1 MEPADRL
8 ATVALAVSLVALIVA
23 FLQLLAQF
31 FGTAEGYRRCGE
43 AIIGPWH
50 QLRWRHWL
58 WTEFRYETN
67 FVTPNIWLVSPHSR
81 SRGRSFTFD
90 DILCYKGSLSPD
102 HRGLL
107 SWDTH
112 QDESHDAKRVLKS
125 TICPESDLQ
134 RLGTKVAT
142 EACSAPPNN
151 SHSRLHGHHNPKRH
165 LHRGTIF
172 RAKGTRH
179 ASPNEN
185 TASWLALLR
194 ELNGVYGSYP
204 SRRQNKSGLVI
215 DALSSRDDISRR
227 IKSPSD
233 SSAMSLEHSEVT
245 ISLSSYSWD
254 AMPMDV
260 PRPLSRTQ
268 LGDLVILAMRMGMVW
283 QSLDI
288 SSGRLL
294 AAGNGFSL
302 SFIEVQSLGWVAR
315 LNETAS
321 HLEYPS
327 IAPGRAAEKLM
338 CGIIPGCRRFVD
350 KDIRC
355 ISKDGDLN
363 VFKALCR
370 NLPMEEFAETV
381 KSKIEK
387 RDFPILDRAFDND
400 VLVLLCEFLAVPN
413 SAACGHYSW
422 LWKWAPRAA
431 SFHHW
436 EARYALRKH
445 LLTAK
450 QAGQLSCTLSNVLDY
465 FTHLEVIYRADFYA
479 LSEFS
484 VFCDTS
490 ETGKQKMSDLLN
502 DCQLIF
508 EWTSQWL
515 LSHGYDQRV
524 HSESSD
530 YGGHSR
536 YVYLVIAY
544 WKMSY
549 NAVRSAKA
557 NAQSRHQGKHDRS
570 NTHEAYSLNDIPVAY
585 KWFHTR
591 TFELMNACIEALR
604 NNELV
609 DYMSSKGISDDEGHF
624 NEAWWVLLLRGH
636 VWDLA
641 TQELTPREE
650 THIGSPIPSMYYND
664 ATPIWIS

>member
-1 MEPADRL
+1 MEATDRL

-31 FGTAEGYRRCGE
+31 FGTADGYRRCGE

-58 WTEFRYETN
+58 WSEFRYETN
-67 FVTPNIWLVSPHSR
+67 FVTPNIWLVSPRSHS
-81 SRGRSFTFD
+81 SEGSFTFS
-90 DILCYKGSLSPD
+90 DILGYEGNSSPE

-125 TICPESDLQ
+125 TICPESDSQ
-134 RLGTKVAT
+134 RLGTKPAT
-142 EACSAPPNN
+142 EAYSAPPNN
-151 SHSRLHGHHNPKRH
+151 YHTRSHEHHNSRRH
-165 LHRGTIF
+165 LHRGAIF

-194 ELNGVYGSYP
+194 ELNGVYESYP
-204 SRRQNKSGLVI
+204 TRRQNESGLVI
-215 DALSSRDDISRR
+215 DALSSRYDGSRR

-233 SSAMSLEHSEVT
+233 SSTMSLEYSEVA

-260 PRPLSRTQ
+260 PRPLSQTQ
-268 LGDLVILAMRMGMVW
+268 LGVLVILAMRMGMVW

-288 SSGRLL
+288 SRGHLL

-315 LNETAS
+315 LNETGS
-321 HLEYPS
+321 HLRSPS
-327 IAPGRAAEKLM
+327 IAPGRATEKLM
-338 CGIIPGCRRFVD
+338 CGILPGCRRFVD

-355 ISKDGDLN
+355 ISRDGDLN

-370 NLPMEEFAETV
+370 NLPIGEFAVTV
-381 KSKIEK
+381 KRKIDK

-400 VLVLLCEFLAVPN
+400 VLTLLCEFLAVPN

-445 LLTAK
+445 LLTAN
-450 QAGQLSCTLSNVLDY
+450 QAGQLSCTLSSVLDY
-465 FTHLEVIYRADFYA
+465 FNHLEKTYQADFYA
-479 LSEFS
+479 LWESS
-484 VFCDTS
+484 VLCDTS
-490 ETGKQKMSDLLN
+490 ENGKQKTSDLVN
-502 DCQLIF
+502 DCEMIF

-515 LSHGYDQRV
+515 LTHGYDQCV

-530 YGGHSR
+530 DGGHSR
-536 YVYLVIAY
+536 YVYLVIAH

-549 NAVRSAKA
+549 NAVRVAKA
-557 NAQSRHQGKHDRS
+557 NSESRHQGEHDRS
-570 NTHEAYSLNDIPVAY
+570 NIHKAYSLEDIPVAY

-591 TFELMNACIEALR
+591 TFELMNACIEGLR
-604 NNELV
+604 SNEV
-609 DYMSSKGISDDEGHF
+609 VKYMNGKGISDDEGHF
-624 NEAWWVLLLRGH
+624 NEAWWVLMLRGH

-641 TQELTPREE
+641 TRDLTPRVE
-650 THIGSPIPSMYYND
+650 TNIRRPIPSMYYND